1 MGTEKLNKDAMLAR
15 DYMIALVIF
24 SLVAGIGGLL
34 VADITSEGAGYNV
47 PNVTDANFDDTYNR
61 LSELD
66 STIGQMGNSTKSKEG
81 LGILGGVAEG
91 FFGATISVINLMFD
105 SFSIV
110 NDTLA
115 AFVESFGIPP
125 QLANLIFPAIIMILT
140 IIIVFVVISSLTK
153 TKM

>member
-1 MGTEKLNKDAMLAR
+1 MDNKKLNNKGMLAR

-24 SLVAGIGGLL
+24 SFVAGIGGLL
-34 VADITSEGAGYNV
+34 VTDITGSNAGYNV
-47 PNVTDANFDDTYNR
+47 SNVSNPDFDDTYNR

-110 NDTLA
+110 SDTLT

-125 QLANLIFPAIIMILT
+125 QIANLIFPTIMMIIT
-140 IIIVFVVISSLTK
+140 IIIIFVVISSLTK